1 MPPLNLKIYC
11 RMKIFKCFDEFNAI
25 FLNNIKNI
33 CHFMT
38 RQDKIVKT
46 SIIGIVVNLILVAFK
61 AAIGI
66 LTNSIAIT
74 LDAVNNLTD
83 ALSSIITIIG
93 AKLAGKAPDES
104 HPYGYGRI
112 EYFSSIIIAAIVLWA
127 GITALMESWP
137 KIFNPDVTSYTTVS
151 LVIIAVA
158 VVVKF
163 ALGRYVKSVGEE
175 INSQALIASGSD
187 AFFDGILSLAT
198 LIAAII
204 SIFYNISLEGILGV
218 VISVVIIKAS
228 LEMIKETVDSMLG
241 DRIDSELSHNI
252 KASICEFPG
261 VHGAYDLSLHNYGPE
276 SMQGSVHIE
285 VDDTMTAV
293 DIQRLTR
300 RISAKIYEDYSVILE
315 GIGIYAKNDK
325 FLDVRSDLEDI
336 AGKYPEVKE
345 IHAFMAYE
353 DENLITFD
361 MIVDFSADREKTKES
376 ILGEIKS
383 KHPQF
388 DYLIIDDYD
397 VSD

>member
-1 MPPLNLKIYC
+1 
-11 RMKIFKCFDEFNAI
+11 
-25 FLNNIKNI
+25 
-33 CHFMT
+33 MT

-61 AAIGI
+61 ATIGI
-66 LTNSIAIT
+66 LVNSIAIT

-93 AKLAGKAPDES
+93 AKLAGRAPDES

-163 ALGRYVKSVGEE
+163 VLGKYVKSVGEE
-175 INSQALIASGSD
+175 INSQALVASGSD

-204 SIFYNISLEGILGV
+204 SLMYGISLEGILGV
-218 VISVVIIKAS
+218 IISIVIIKAS

-252 KASICEFPG
+252 KQSICEFPG
-261 VHGAYDLSLHNYGPE
+261 VYGAYDLTLHNYGPE

-285 VDDTMTAV
+285 VDDDMTAV

-300 RISAKIYEDYSVILE
+300 QIAARILKEHNVLLN

-325 FLDVRSDLEDI
+325 FNNIRNDLNEI
-336 AGKYPEVKE
+336 ASKYSEIKE
-345 IHAFMAYE
+345 IHAFMVYE
-353 DENLITFD
+353 DEGLITFD
-361 MIVDFSADREKTKES
+361 MIVDFSADRE
-376 ILGEIKS
+376 EINKKVLNEINS

-388 DYLIIDDYD
+388 NYMIIDDYD